1 MKILITGA
9 NGSLGYHLV
18 EKLKDNNE
26 LYLLD
31 LTFNR
36 LNHLEEQNNIY
47 LLKIKKEK

>member
-18 EKLKDNNE
+18 EKLKNNNE

-31 LTFNR
+31 LNFD
-36 LNHLEEQNNIY
+36 
-47 LLKIKKEK
+47 